1 MQVKVTKK
9 RNDVEMRFKQFKLE
23 DVGKEPI
30 IWLKV
35 DVLISPVD
43 MQMYENNDHFKVQS
57 CKTQLQKKSKM
68 STV

>member
-1 MQVKVTKK
+1 MEIKVTKE

-23 DVGKEPI
+23 VVDKEPI

-35 DVLISPVD
+35 DVLISPDD
-43 MQMYENNDHFKVQS
+43 MQMYANNDHFKVQS
-57 CKTQLQKKSKM
+57 CKTKSQKSKM